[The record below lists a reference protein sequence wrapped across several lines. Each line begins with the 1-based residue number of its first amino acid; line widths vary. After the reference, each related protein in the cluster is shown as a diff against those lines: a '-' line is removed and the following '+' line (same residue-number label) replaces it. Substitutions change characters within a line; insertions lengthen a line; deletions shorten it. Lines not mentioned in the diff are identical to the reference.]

1 MSDLKLWMNPYL
13 PERQRIEIAD
23 SVITALQAENEN
35 LKCCG
40 NCRYYKS
47 HECYC
52 FHNWE
57 PYKKCLGEG
66 KHKWK
71 FASR

>member
-1 MSDLKLWMNPYL
+1 MNS
-13 PERQRIEIAD
+13 EHGIDIDE
-23 SVITALQAENEN
+23 VIKMNN
-35 LKCCG
+35 DLKCCG
-40 NCRYYKS
+40 NCCYYKS

-57 PYKKCLGEG
+57 PYKKCDGEG

-71 FASR
+71 FAHR